1 MVLAF
6 FEILLVL
13 IIGLVILGPERLRD
27 LGRQTGR
34 LMARWLAWQQQ
45 SPELQMM
52 QQVRRE
58 FEEEIV
64 SLRDELVRAKN
75 QLNAEMRLLDSQ
87 VSETTRT
94 VNEAFKQNELADLER
109 LKTEVQTIGQPPALA
124 LPPIHQR
131 LHLPRLHL
139 PHPRQP

>member
-1 MVLAF
+1 MNFFGVGV

-64 SLRDELVRAKN
+64 SLRDELVRAKISST
-75 QLNAEMRLLDSQ
+75 QKCGCSIARFLKRP
-87 VSETTRT
+87 
-94 VNEAFKQNELADLER
+94 ER
-109 LKTEVQTIGQPPALA
+109 
-124 LPPIHQR
+124 
-131 LHLPRLHL
+131 
-139 PHPRQP
+139 